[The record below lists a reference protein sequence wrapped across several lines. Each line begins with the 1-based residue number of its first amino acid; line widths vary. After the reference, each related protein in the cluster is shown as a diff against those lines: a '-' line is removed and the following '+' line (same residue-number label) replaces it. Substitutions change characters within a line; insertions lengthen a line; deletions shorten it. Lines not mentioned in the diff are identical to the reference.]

1 MTLLPKVIK
10 LRIFTEKIRIDNIWN
25 KKGED
30 ESGIDNIIKNII

>member
-10 LRIFTEKIRIDNIWN
+10 LRIYTEKSGIDNIWN